1 MRPRREAR
9 EKAVQFL
16 FQHDINPP
24 TNVSEAL
31 DRFWAS
37 QPAPGPRVEEKY
49 TTFGP
54 KEESPETNPDEGPTA
69 EETAIR
75 LFADPL
81 IAGVLEKRDNLDA
94 TIKQHARNWDLKRM
108 AVVDRNVLRLAI
120 YEMFHR
126 DDIPPV
132 VSINEA
138 VDICKRFSTEDSG
151 RFVNGILD
159 RIRQDLMR
167 PARTAKPD

>member
-9 EKAVQFL
+9 EKTIQFL
-16 FQHDINPP
+16 FQHDLNPP
-24 TNVSEAL
+24 SDLKDSL
-31 DRFWAS
+31 DRFWTSQSNAKSGPEPSTAAAEPAEPEAEDNGPDTHEAS
-37 QPAPGPRVEEKY
+37 V
-49 TTFGP
+49 
-54 KEESPETNPDEGPTA
+54 
-69 EETAIR
+69 R

-81 IAGVLEKRDNLDA
+81 ISGVLEYRDAIDDV
-94 TIKQHARNWDLKRM
+94 IKKHARNWDINRM

-120 YEMFHR
+120 FEMLYR

-138 VDICKRFSTEDSG
+138 VDISKRFSTEDSG

-159 RIRQDLMR
+159 RVKQDLMR
-167 PARTAKPD
+167 PARTAKPE

>member
-9 EKAVQFL
+9 EKTIQFL
-16 FQHDINPP
+16 FQHDLNRP
-24 TNVSEAL
+24 TNLTEEL
-31 DRFWAS
+31 ERFWAS
-37 QPAPGPRVEEKY
+37 QSGHQ
-49 TTFGP
+49 
-54 KEESPETNPDEGPTA
+54 EESPEVTENAPETEPQGPSDGPSVKESA
-69 EETAIR
+69 VR

-81 IAGVLEKRDNLDA
+81 IAGVIENLENIDSV
-94 TIKQHARNWDLKRM
+94 IKKNARNWDISRM

-120 YEMFHR
+120 YEMLHR

-138 VDICKRFSTEDSG
+138 VDISKRFSTEDSG

-159 RIRQDLMR
+159 RIKQDLMR
-167 PARTAKPD
+167 PARIAKPD

>member
-9 EKAVQFL
+9 EKTIQFL
-16 FQHDINPP
+16 FQHDLNRP
-24 TNVSEAL
+24 TNLTEAL
-31 DRFWAS
+31 DRFWVS
-37 QPAPGPRVEEKY
+37 QSGHQ
-49 TTFGP
+49 
-54 KEESPETNPDEGPTA
+54 EESTEVTETAPETEPQAPSVKESA
-69 EETAIR
+69 VR

-81 IAGVLEKRDNLDA
+81 ITGVIENLEGIDSV
-94 TIKQHARNWDLKRM
+94 IKKNARNWDISRM

-120 YEMFHR
+120 YEMLHR

-138 VDICKRFSTEDSG
+138 IDISKRFSTEDSG

-159 RIRQDLMR
+159 RIKQDLMR
-167 PARTAKPD
+167 PARIAKPD

>member
-9 EKAVQFL
+9 EKTVQFL
-16 FQHDINPP
+16 FQHDLNPP
-24 TNVSEAL
+24 SDLNEAL

-37 QPAPGPRVEEKY
+37 QNDVKAQNSKSAPEKDPEPSESEDGPSI
-49 TTFGP
+49 T
-54 KEESPETNPDEGPTA
+54 ESA
-69 EETAIR
+69 VR

-81 IAGVLEKRDNLDA
+81 ITGVVQHRDEVDEV
-94 TIKQHARNWDLKRM
+94 IRKHARNWDINRM

-120 YEMFHR
+120 FEMLHR

-138 VDICKRFSTEDSG
+138 VDISKRFSTEDSG

-159 RIRQDLMR
+159 RIKQDLMR
-167 PARTAKPD
+167 PARTSKPD

>member
-9 EKAVQFL
+9 EKTIQFL
-16 FQHDINPP
+16 FQHDLNRP
-24 TNVSEAL
+24 TNLTEAL

-37 QPAPGPRVEEKY
+37 QAGHQ
-49 TTFGP
+49 
-54 KEESPETNPDEGPTA
+54 EESPEVTENAPETEPQAPSDGPSVKESA
-69 EETAIR
+69 VR

-81 IAGVLEKRDNLDA
+81 ITGVIENLENIDSV
-94 TIKQHARNWDLKRM
+94 IKKNARNWDINRM

-120 YEMFHR
+120 YEMLHR

-138 VDICKRFSTEDSG
+138 IDISKRFSTEDSG

-159 RIRQDLMR
+159 RIKQDLMR
-167 PARTAKPD
+167 PARIAKPD

>member
-9 EKAVQFL
+9 EKAIQFL

-24 TNVSEAL
+24 TNLTEAL
-31 DRFWAS
+31 NRFWAS
-37 QPAPGPRVEEKY
+37 QAAAEAETNKDPAPPIE
-49 TTFGP
+49 
-54 KEESPETNPDEGPTA
+54 PEVADEGPSTQ
-69 EETAIR
+69 ESSVR

-81 IAGVLEKRDNLDA
+81 IAGVLESREEIDA
-94 TIKQHARNWDLKRM
+94 VIKKHARNWNISRM

-120 YEMFHR
+120 YEMLNR
-126 DDIPPV
+126 EDIPPV

-138 VDICKRFSTEDSG
+138 VDISKRFSTEDSG

-159 RIRQDLMR
+159 RIKQDIMR
-167 PARTAKPD
+167 PARGDKS

>member
-9 EKAVQFL
+9 EKTIQFL

-24 TNVSEAL
+24 ANLEDAL

-37 QPAPGPRVEEKY
+37 QTPAATETEK
-49 TTFGP
+49 TET
-54 KEESPETNPDEGPTA
+54 PEPEQALDGPTTQESA
-69 EETAIR
+69 VR

-81 IAGVLEKRDNLDA
+81 IAGVIGSRDELDGV
-94 TIKQHARNWDLKRM
+94 IKKHARNWDINRM

-120 YEMFHR
+120 YEMLHR

-138 VDICKRFSTEDSG
+138 VDISKRFSTEDSG

-159 RIRQDLMR
+159 RIKQDLMR
-167 PARTAKPD
+167 PARSAKPE

>member
-9 EKAVQFL
+9 EKAIQFL

-24 TNVSEAL
+24 ANLDDAL

-37 QPAPGPRVEEKY
+37 QTPAPPQADEA
-49 TTFGP
+49 
-54 KEESPETNPDEGPTA
+54 ETSDGEQTPPLDGPTTQESA
-69 EETAIR
+69 VR

-81 IAGVLEKRDNLDA
+81 IEGVLNSKDDLDGV
-94 TIKQHARNWDLKRM
+94 IKKHARNWDINRM

-120 YEMFHR
+120 YEMLHR

-138 VDICKRFSTEDSG
+138 VDISKRFSTKDSG

-159 RIRQDLMR
+159 RIKQDLMR
-167 PARTAKPD
+167 PARSAKPE

>member
-9 EKAVQFL
+9 EKAIQFL

-24 TNVSEAL
+24 ANLTEAL
-31 DRFWAS
+31 NRFWAS
-37 QPAPGPRVEEKY
+37 QKSAEAETKRDPA
-49 TTFGP
+49 
-54 KEESPETNPDEGPTA
+54 PTA
-69 EETAIR
+69 EPEVSEDGPTTEESAVR

-81 IAGVLEKRDNLDA
+81 ITGVLESRE
-94 TIKQHARNWDLKRM
+94 TIDGVIKKHARNWDINRM

-120 YEMFHR
+120 YEMLNR
-126 DDIPPV
+126 DDIPPI

-138 VDICKRFSTEDSG
+138 VDISKRFSTEDSG

-159 RIRQDLMR
+159 RIKQDIMR
-167 PARTAKPD
+167 PARGNKP